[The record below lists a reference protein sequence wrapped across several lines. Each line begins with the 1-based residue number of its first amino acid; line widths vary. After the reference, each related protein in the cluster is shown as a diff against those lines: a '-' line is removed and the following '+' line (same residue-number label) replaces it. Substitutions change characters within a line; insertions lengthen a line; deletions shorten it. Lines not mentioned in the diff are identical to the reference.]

1 MGKIQASSAPIS
13 RDAPDSSRSL
23 EWAQFCRAKLPSY
36 RKILLT
42 GASGRLGRHVLAAL
56 LARKEKVRAI
66 VRPGSMAKLP
76 RGVERFVW
84 DLSSDPLPYTAFA
97 GVDRAIHLA
106 GLVGSRPWRELELS
120 NAVATR
126 NLVSSCPQK
135 LSKLVLASSI
145 SIYGEYRGQTVD
157 EEFRPKTESPYGK
170 SKLAAEGEAR
180 AHRRGIPTAMLRFGM
195 IYGPGFEQGYF
206 DVFRFLEKGRM
217 RVFGDGQNR
226 IPLVHADD
234 AARAV
239 LAALGAHM
247 VSCREYNIVGEEAPT
262 QEELLAM
269 AAKALNVPA
278 PTRHSS
284 LLLVQSASAVGGLLS
299 ALGLAAPLP
308 FDAENIRQLT
318 LDRAYSTERAR
329 RELGFSA
336 KVKLAAG
343 IKQMAGEYRK
353 KKRGKDGQWRQTA
366 RKGMTG

>member
-1 MGKIQASSAPIS
+1 MPIS
-13 RDAPDSSRSL
+13 RDAQDSSSPP
-23 EWAQFCRAKLPSY
+23 EWAQFCHAKLPSH

-42 GASGRLGRHVLAAL
+42 GATGRLGSHVLAAL

-66 VRPGSMAKLP
+66 VRPGGHAKLP
-76 RGVERFVW
+76 RGVERFAW
-84 DLSSDPLPYTAFA
+84 DLSSGPLPCTAFA

-106 GLVGSRPWRELELS
+106 GLVGSRTMRELALS

-145 SIYGEYRGQTVD
+145 SIYGEYNGQTVD
-157 EEFRPKTESPYGK
+157 EDFEPRAKSPYGQ
-170 SKLAAEGEAR
+170 SKLAAEKEAY

-206 DVFRFLEKGRM
+206 EVFRFLEKGKM

-226 IPLVHADD
+226 MPLVHVDD
-234 AARAV
+234 AVRAIL
-239 LAALGAHM
+239 LALDAHLL
-247 VSCREYNIVGEEAPT
+247 SCREYNIIGKDTPT
-262 QEELLAM
+262 QGELMGM
-269 AAKALNVPA
+269 AAKALKVPA

-299 ALGLAAPLP
+299 ALGMGAPLP
-308 FDAENIRQLT
+308 FDPENIRQLT

-329 RELGFSA
+329 RELGF
-336 KVKLAAG
+336 AANV
-343 IKQMAGEYRK
+343 
-353 KKRGKDGQWRQTA
+353 
-366 RKGMTG
+366 